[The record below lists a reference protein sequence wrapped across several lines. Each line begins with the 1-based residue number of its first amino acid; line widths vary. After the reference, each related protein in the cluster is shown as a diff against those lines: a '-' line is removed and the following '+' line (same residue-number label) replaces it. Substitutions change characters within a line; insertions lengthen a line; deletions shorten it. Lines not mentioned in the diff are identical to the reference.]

1 MAQPTITI
9 AELRARHDKMTQSQ
23 LAELVGVRPQTINAW
38 EMDITSIKAQHL
50 LKLCEVLGTTASD
63 LLGV

>member
-38 EMDITSIKAQHL
+38 EKDITSIKAQHL
-50 LKLCEVLGTTASD
+50 LKLCEVLGTTESD

>member
-1 MAQPTITI
+1 MEQPTITI

-23 LAELVGVRPQTINAW
+23 LAELVGVRTQTINAW
-38 EMDITSIKAQHL
+38 EKDITSIKAQHL

>member
-1 MAQPTITI
+1 MGKPKVTI

-23 LAELVGVRPQTINAW
+23 LAELVGVRAQTINAW
-38 EMDITSIKAQHL
+38 EKDITSIKAQHL

>member
-23 LAELVGVRPQTINAW
+23 LAELVGVRSQTINAW
-38 EMDITSIKAQHL
+38 EKDITSIKAQHL

>member
-23 LAELVGVRPQTINAW
+23 LAELVGVRAQTINAW
-38 EMDITSIKAQHL
+38 EKDITSIKAQHL

>member
-23 LAELVGVRPQTINAW
+23 LAELVGVRAQTINAW
-38 EMDITSIKAQHL
+38 EKDITSIKAQHL
-50 LKLCEVLGTTASD
+50 LKLCEVLGTTAND

>member
-1 MAQPTITI
+1 MVQPTITI

-23 LAELVGVRPQTINAW
+23 LAELVGVRTQTINAW
-38 EMDITSIKAQHL
+38 EKDITSIKAQHL

>member
-23 LAELVGVRPQTINAW
+23 LAELVGVCPQTINVW
-38 EMDITSIKAQHL
+38 EKDITSIKAQHL

>member
-1 MAQPTITI
+1 MTDPKITI
-9 AELRARHDKMTQSQ
+9 AELRARHQKMTQSQ

-38 EMDITSIKAQHL
+38 EKDITSIKAQHL
-50 LKLCEVLGTTASD
+50 LKLCEVLETTASD

>member
-23 LAELVGVRPQTINAW
+23 LAELVGVRAQTINAW
-38 EMDITSIKAQHL
+38 EKDITSIKAQHL
-50 LKLCEVLGTTASD
+50 LKLCEVLGTTSSD

>member
-23 LAELVGVRPQTINAW
+23 LAELVGVRTQTINAW
-38 EMDITSIKAQHL
+38 EKDITSIKAQHL

>member
-1 MAQPTITI
+1 MSNPTITI

-23 LAELVGVRPQTINAW
+23 LAELVGVRTQTINAW
-38 EMDITSIKAQHL
+38 EKDITSIKAQHL

>member
-38 EMDITSIKAQHL
+38 EKDITSIKAQHL
-50 LKLCEVLGTTASD
+50 LKLCEVLGTSASD

>member
-1 MAQPTITI
+1 MTKPTITI

-38 EMDITSIKAQHL
+38 EKDITSIKAQHL
-50 LKLCEVLGTTASD
+50 LKLCEVSGTTASD

>member
-1 MAQPTITI
+1 MTKPTITI

-38 EMDITSIKAQHL
+38 EKDITSIKAHHL

>member
-1 MAQPTITI
+1 MARPTITI

-23 LAELVGVRPQTINAW
+23 LAELVGVRAQTINAW
-38 EMDITSIKAQHL
+38 EKDITSIKAQHL

>member
-1 MAQPTITI
+1 MARPTITI

-23 LAELVGVRPQTINAW
+23 LAELVGVRTQTINAW
-38 EMDITSIKAQHL
+38 EKDITSIKAQHL

>member
-23 LAELVGVRPQTINAW
+23 LAELVGVCPQTINAW
-38 EMDITSIKAQHL
+38 EKDITSIKAQHL

>member
-23 LAELVGVRPQTINAW
+23 LAELVGVRAQTINAW
-38 EMDITSIKAQHL
+38 EKDITSIKAQHL

-63 LLGV
+63 LFGV